1 MAYDPMQCAP
11 HLPFFQPPCRKIH
24 SFRFLFNQTK
34 RHVHVHQ
41 AHLALR
47 PCSSPPSEV
56 CPPSTRCWP
65 PGPPPATPSRSPW
78 SPPWRCLCLLGHLIL
93 QQHPHSQVS
102 HSFPSFPGVCGSS
115 SSAQEHE
122 VRRCGRLRWNWL
134 DLVVKLRCHRSSFSG
149 DALGRAAPGF
159 S

>member
-1 MAYDPMQCAP
+1 MTQCAP
-11 HLPFFQPPCRKIH
+11 HLPFFQPLGRKIH

-34 RHVHVHQ
+34 RHHHVHQ

-115 SSAQEHE
+115 SSAQEGTRSASMRTPALE
-122 VRRCGRLRWNWL
+122 
-134 DLVVKLRCHRSSFSG
+134 LVGSRSKTAHAATAPRSRG

>member
-1 MAYDPMQCAP
+1 MMAYDPMCTSFALLSTSRPQNP
-11 HLPFFQPPCRKIH
+11 QLPLPIQ
-24 SFRFLFNQTK
+24 SNLK
-34 RHVHVHQ
+34 RHHHVHQ